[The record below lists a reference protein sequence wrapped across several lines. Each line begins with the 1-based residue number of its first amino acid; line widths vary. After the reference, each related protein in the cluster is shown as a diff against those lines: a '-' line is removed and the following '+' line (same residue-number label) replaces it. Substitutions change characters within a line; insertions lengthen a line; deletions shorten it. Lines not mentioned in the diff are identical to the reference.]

1 MRRSGFVFFLLSV
14 LALSTFAQNPAPVK
28 PVAPAKPATDS
39 EIAQA
44 KIAQLMTTP
53 TESDMYCSGFV
64 SSQAIPTKSYLAGGL
79 NTPEEAE
86 YTDRETVFLTGG
98 EYQVGAKFAVMR
110 QIRDV
115 NDYAPFKNQ
124 KKVLASAGAT
134 YQELGRVRVIDVQ
147 KTIAVATVELSCDP
161 FNPGD
166 LIIPWVER
174 PTPNYRQQA
183 PMTQVSR
190 LAPPNGKLMARIIA
204 ADAPQSSMLLTSKT
218 KPYLN
223 VGSNQGVKPGDY
235 FRVVRD
241 YVPDPYDVDSLSHKA
256 SLVEMSTVNRPAYGK
271 ERLKEFPRRV
281 LGEIMV
287 LHTTPTTATATVTR
301 ALEMMQVGDMVE
313 MMEPPPPVAPP
324 PPPPMNPP
332 TLTCSASP
340 ATIHVGETANV
351 RCMGA
356 SPDDRPLTYTWAT
369 DNGAVNP
376 RDNNAMLDAKNAR
389 AGAATVTT
397 TVTDD
402 RNLTAS
408 AVTPIN
414 VEAAPAV
421 EASKL
426 GELNFKAN
434 NAYVD
439 NRSKAFLDTVAL
451 RMQREANSTA
461 LMVGYTAPSEAARLG
476 ISRASNAKTY
486 LTKEKGIDAGRI
498 QVKDGGRGG
507 AKVDVWFIPEGAA
520 MPNIPEPAPEPV
532 AAPKAKP
539 AVKKPAAAK
548 PAATAPKK

>member
-1 MRRSGFVFFLLSV
+1 MRRLGLGFLFLMF
-14 LALSTFAQNPAPVK
+14 LATATVAQNPAPAQ
-28 PVAPAKPATDS
+28 PPAAKPSTDS

-44 KIAQLMTTP
+44 KIARLMTTP
-53 TESDMYCSGFV
+53 TESDMYCSGFI
-64 SSQAIPTKSYLAGGL
+64 SQQGMPTNSFIAGGL
-79 NTPEEAE
+79 NTPEQAY

-98 EYQVGAKFAVMR
+98 SYQVGAKFAVLR
-110 QIRDV
+110 HIRDL
-115 NDYAPFKNQ
+115 NDYAPFQDQ
-124 KKVLASAGAT
+124 KKVLAAAGST

-147 KTIAVATVELSCDP
+147 KTMAVGTVELSCDP

-174 PTPNYRQQA
+174 PVPNYRQQV

-204 ADAPQSSMLLTSKT
+204 ADAPQSSMLVTSKT

-223 VGSNQGVKPGDY
+223 VGANQGVKAGDY
-235 FRVVRD
+235 FRVVRG
-241 YVPDPYDVDSLSHKA
+241 YVPDSYDIDSLSHKA
-256 SLVEMSTVNRPAYGK
+256 SIVESSTVNAPKFDK

-287 LHTTPTTATATVTR
+287 LYTTPTTATATVTR
-301 ALEMMQVGDMVE
+301 ALESIQVGDMVE
-313 MMEPPPPVAPP
+313 LMEEPPPVVPP
-324 PPPPMNPP
+324 PAAPMNPP
-332 TLTCSASP
+332 TITCSASP
-340 ATIHVGETANV
+340 ATIHVGETSNV
-351 RCMGA
+351 RCAGV
-356 SPDDRPLTYTWAT
+356 SPDERALTYAWST
-369 DNGAVNP
+369 DNGSVTP
-376 RDNNAMLDAKNAR
+376 RDSNAVLDAKNAR
-389 AGAATVTT
+389 AGAANVST

-408 AVTPIN
+408 AVTPVN
-414 VEAAPAV
+414 VEAAAAV

-426 GELNFKAN
+426 GELIFKAN

-439 NRSKAFLDTVAL
+439 NSAKALLDEVAL

-461 LMVGYTAPSEAARLG
+461 LMVGYTMAPEAARLG

-507 AKVDVWFIPEGAA
+507 RKVDVWFIPAGATI
-520 MPNIPEPAPEPV
+520 PNIAEPAPE
-532 AAPKAKP
+532 AAPVKP
-539 AVKKPAAAK
+539 AAKKPAAAK
-548 PAATAPKK
+548 PTATAPKK

>member
-1 MRRSGFVFFLLSV
+1 MRRSGLEFLWLML
-14 LALSTFAQNPAPVK
+14 LAVGTVAQNPAP
-28 PVAPAKPATDS
+28 AKPLAAKPSTDS

-44 KIAQLMTTP
+44 KIARLMTTP

-64 SSQAIPTKSYLAGGL
+64 SQQSMPTNSFMAGGL
-79 NTPEEAE
+79 NTPEEAN
-86 YTDRETVFLTGG
+86 YSDRETVFLTGG
-98 EYQVGAKFAVMR
+98 SYQVGAKFAVLR
-110 QIRDV
+110 QIRDL
-115 NDYAPFKNQ
+115 NDYAPFKDQ
-124 KKVLASAGAT
+124 KKVLAAAGST

-147 KTIAVATVELSCDP
+147 KTIAIATVELSCDP

-166 LIIPWVER
+166 LMIPWVER
-174 PTPNYRQQA
+174 PLPNYREQV
-183 PMTQVSR
+183 PMTQVGR

-204 ADAPQSSMLLTSKT
+204 ADAPQSSMLVTSKT

-223 VGSNQGVKPGDY
+223 VGANQGVKAGDY

-241 YVPDPYDVDSLSHKA
+241 YVPDPYDIDSLSHKA
-256 SLVEMSTVNRPAYGK
+256 SIVEMSTVNAPAFGK

-287 LHTTPTTATATVTR
+287 LYTTPTTATATVTR
-301 ALEMMQVGDMVE
+301 ALEAMQVGDMVE
-313 MMEPPPPVAPP
+313 LMEEPPPVVLPP
-324 PPPPMNPP
+324 AAPMNPP

-340 ATIHVGETANV
+340 ATIHVGETSNI
-351 RCMGA
+351 RCVGV
-356 SPDDRPLTYTWAT
+356 SPDDRALSYAWST

-376 RDNNAMLDAKNAR
+376 RDNNAVLDAKNAR
-389 AGAATVTT
+389 AGTANVST

-408 AVTPIN
+408 AVTPVN
-414 VEAAPAV
+414 VEAAAV
-421 EASKL
+421 VAASKL
-426 GELNFKAN
+426 GELTFKAN
-434 NAYVD
+434 SAYVD
-439 NRSKAFLDTVAL
+439 NRAKAFLDEVAL

-461 LMVGYTAPSEAARLG
+461 LMVGYTMAPEAARLG

-507 AKVDVWFIPEGAA
+507 RKVDVWFIPAGAA
-520 MPNIPEPAPEPV
+520 MPNIPEPAPE
-532 AAPKAKP
+532 AAPVKP
-539 AVKKPAAAK
+539 AAKKPAAAK